1 MKTLSITTMTLLF
14 ALCAML
20 SVAQTTEKRILA
32 TLGPGEKIVN
42 GENCLLLDKN
52 PESVSFVTVVTSGST
67 KEYYCYGKDGSKTG
81 PVSKPDASC
90 WNACQAI
97 NLEDCIADH
106 ECNVSNPEEYM
117 DWGSGSVKFQGKLY
131 GPYGQ
136 IMKLC
141 ISENGQNFYAVAID
155 AEMKI
160 KFFDKNNRNVEL
172 GGVPEDLIV
181 SPDGTK
187 AFAVL
192 KGEINPFDPESMAK
206 IMADPE
212 AYNNPKVKLVGI
224 DGTIYGPYE
233 SDDFS
238 DAWFIPPAKLV
249 VYANHEITLDGK
261 FLFKS
266 EDYISKC
273 DIWVSSNGKD
283 YAWANY
289 EYLIFSDGAKYT
301 APLAIKYTING
312 GQAILKWISL
322 ENEKNLTLY
331 NRPF

>member
-1 MKTLSITTMTLLF
+1 
-14 ALCAML
+14 
-20 SVAQTTEKRILA
+20 
-32 TLGPGEKIVN
+32 
-42 GENCLLLDKN
+42 
-52 PESVSFVTVVTSGST
+52 
-67 KEYYCYGKDGSKTG
+67 
-81 PVSKPDASC
+81 
-90 WNACQAI
+90 
-97 NLEDCIADH
+97 
-106 ECNVSNPEEYM
+106 M

-141 ISENGQNFYAVAID
+141 ISEDGQNFYAVAID

-160 KFFDKNNRNVEL
+160 KFFDKNDRKVDL
-172 GGVPEDLIV
+172 AGVPEDLII

-192 KGEINPFDPESMAK
+192 KGDLNPFDPESMAK

-224 DGTIYGPYE
+224 DGTTYGPFP
-233 SDDFS
+233 SDQYA
-238 DAWFIPPAKLV
+238 DAWFVPPAKLV
-249 VYANHEITLDGK
+249 VYSNYEITLDGK

-289 EYLIFSDGAKYT
+289 EYLIFNDGTKYT
-301 APLAIKYTING
+301 APLAIKYTAGG
-312 GQAILKWISL
+312 GQANLKWISL
-322 ENEKNLTLY
+322 ENEKNLVLY